1 MGRLESSHA
10 TRAHLQLSHHLP
22 GASCVFGLRE
32 DPDLGENIPL
42 AAGAGPALGLLPGIE
57 VAAATAPEDY
67 EHEKRKDFQAAG
79 SSMALITPSCP
90 GRLVMRASPISVL
103 MIAPLVRM
111 FLLM

>member
-1 MGRLESSHA
+1 M
-10 TRAHLQLSHHLP
+10 QLSHHFP
-22 GASCVFGLRE
+22 GGCRIFGLRE

-42 AAGAGPALGLLPGIE
+42 TAGAGPALGLLPGIE
-57 VAAATAPEDY
+57 VMAATAPEDN

-103 MIAPLVRM
+103 MTAPLVRM